1 MILSIVQ
8 SLVVYFNATRMY
20 AFVLQKIVVCGLI
33 SVLLHRFWHESTA
46 LWDIKGWFNQDEDV
60 VSVDPVNSDGSS
72 NITVKCGDQTCKF
85 ELKTYCI
92 GDKLRISKDTV
103 ASVTEV

>member
-1 MILSIVQ
+1 MHSCYKN
-8 SLVVYFNATRMY
+8 S
-20 AFVLQKIVVCGLI
+20 
-33 SVLLHRFWHESTA
+33 SVWFDQCVTAYRFWHESTA
-46 LWDIKGWFNQDEDV
+46 LWDIKDWFNQDEDV
-60 VSVDPVNSDGSS
+60 VSVDPTVNSDGSS

>member
-1 MILSIVQ
+1 M
-8 SLVVYFNATRMY
+8 
-20 AFVLQKIVVCGLI
+20 CGLT

-46 LWDIKGWFNQDEDV
+46 LWDIKGCGFNLDEDV
-60 VSVDPVNSDGSS
+60 VSVDPAVNSDGSS